1 MVKKYLYILFF
12 IFIVLRIS
20 AFAQSTITAWVVP
33 EEVKEKVCPFH
44 FTPETVKSGENIF
57 QKNCKSCHGDP
68 GKQNWAKIIP
78 PPGDPASAG
87 FQKQTDGEILFRV
100 TTGKTPMPQFGNIL
114 SDEERW
120 QVISYIRSFNA
131 NYVQPTPVVKAGSG
145 SKNLKLRMYCNYR
158 QKKLYVLCMEI
169 TKDKSEISAKS
180 IDIQLNVKR
189 YFGTLRVG
197 DPKTTNARGLAL
209 FDFPSDLPGGP
220 FGILEITAK
229 VKDETG
235 LLYANQAKA
244 RLVIG
249 KPYLLKSLTD
259 AHAMWSVRS
268 KAPVWLILTFSLSLI
283 TVWGFIFYILI
294 SLKKLKQVN

>member
-12 IFIVLRIS
+12 IFIIFRIS
-20 AFAQSTITAWVVP
+20 AFAQSAAPVWVVP

-68 GKQNWAKIIP
+68 GKQNWAKIMP
-78 PPGDPASAG
+78 PPGDPASAV
-87 FQKQTDGEILFRV
+87 FQKQTDGEMFYRV
-100 TTGKTPMPQFGNIL
+100 TTGKAPMPQFGNIL
-114 SDEERW
+114 SEEERW

-131 NYVQPTPVVKAGSG
+131 NYMQPTPVVKTGSG
-145 SKNLKLRMYCNYR
+145 SKNLKLLMYCNYR
-158 QKKLYVLCMEI
+158 QKKLYVLCKEI
-169 TKDKSEISAKS
+169 TQDKSEIPAKG

-189 YFGTLRVG
+189 YFGVLRVG
-197 DPKTTNARGLAL
+197 DPKTTNTEGLAL
-209 FDFPSDLPGGP
+209 FDFPSDLPGGQS
-220 FGILEITAK
+220 GILEITAR

-235 LLYANQAKA
+235 LLYANEAKA
-244 RLVIG
+244 RLAIG

-259 AHAMWSVRS
+259 ARAMWSVRS

-294 SLKKLKQVN
+294 SLKKLKQTN

>member
-1 MVKKYLYILFF
+1 MIKKYPGILFF
-12 IFIVLRIS
+12 IFIVLKIGV
-20 AFAQSTITAWVVP
+20 FAQSTAPAWVVP
-33 EEVKEKVCPFH
+33 KEAKEKVCPFK
-44 FTPETVKSGENIF
+44 FTPESVKSGENIF

-87 FQKQTDGEILFRV
+87 FQKQTDGEMFYRV

-120 QVISYIRSFNA
+120 QVISYIRSFNT
-131 NYVQPTPVVKAGSG
+131 NYVQPAPVVKAGSG
-145 SKNLKLRMYCNYR
+145 SKTLNLRMYCNYR
-158 QKKLYVLCMEI
+158 QKKLYILCMEI
-169 TKDKSEISAKS
+169 TNDKTEIPAKG

-189 YFGTLRVG
+189 YFGILRVG
-197 DPKTTNARGLAL
+197 DPKTTNAKGLAL
-209 FDFPSDLPGGP
+209 FDFPSDLPGGQ
-220 FGILEITAK
+220 FGILDFSAR

-235 LLYANQAKA
+235 NLYSNQANA
-244 RLVIG
+244 RLAIG

-268 KAPVWLILTFSLSLI
+268 KAPVWLILIFSLSLI
-283 TVWGFIFYILI
+283 TVWGFIFYIFI
-294 SLKKLKQVN
+294 SLKKLKQTN